1 MILAEEELIWL
12 NVFISFDHVVMD
24 VSLLCF
30 SVFPTTVHE
39 SYTEEEV
46 PPSSPSVEDDDNE
59 PR

>member
-1 MILAEEELIWL
+1 MNL
-12 NVFISFDHVVMD
+12 D
-24 VSLLCF
+24 VSIDVCPMCF

-46 PPSSPSVEDDDNE
+46 PPSSPSVDDDDME